1 MISIYS
7 FEQTSEKLGLHEA
20 ELRFLAHHLWEFFS
34 PTPSDVYTR
43 SFSGADIALL
53 ERVVKMQREDNQ
65 DLTSIRQN
73 LRKEASLHNLG
84 GRRNAPVLAFGS
96 GRAGVGTSSIVW
108 NVAAALAERGAR
120 CTVVD
125 GSFGDSGVSVAAR
138 IPDSTEWNLVLE
150 SGIRLIN
157 LAELFALEGEGDDP
171 EEISE
176 EITKELALLDAASD
190 FILIDTGSGG
200 GSDTVL
206 RYATATDETILVT
219 TGDVGV
225 NMDTF
230 SMIRMLR
237 DVDPDLA
244 IGLVVNRAI
253 SLSEAREAFSRI
265 NGAGRKLGLSE
276 VPGLGWVIEDEALRK
291 TMADGQ
297 SVVSGLPNSP
307 SARCLALLA
316 DVLVNRLT
324 PPHRQ
329 RKGGLLEMVNSL
341 AANFRR
347 LNAVRVFSPDHK

>member
-53 ERVVKMQREDNQ
+53 ERVVQMQREDNL
-65 DLTSIRQN
+65 DLTTIRQN
-73 LRKEASLHNLG
+73 LRKEASLFNLG
-84 GRRNAPVLAFGS
+84 GRRNAPLLAFGS

-108 NVAAALAERGAR
+108 NVAAALAQRGAR

-125 GSFGDSGVSVAAR
+125 GSFGDSGVSAAAK
-138 IPDSTEWNLVLE
+138 IPETSQWNIVLE

-157 LAELFALEGEGDDP
+157 LAELLALEGDEPEGL
-171 EEISE
+171 SE
-176 EITKELALLDAASD
+176 ENTKELALLDAASD

-237 DVDPDLA
+237 DLDPDLA
-244 IGLVVNRAI
+244 MGLVVNRVI

-265 NGAGRKLGLSE
+265 NGAGRKLSLAE

-291 TMADGQ
+291 CMADGQ
-297 SVVSGLPNSP
+297 SVVNHLPNSP
-307 SARCLALLA
+307 SARCIALLA
-316 DVLVNRLT
+316 DVLLNRLT

-329 RKGGLLEMVNSL
+329 REGGLLEMVNSL

-347 LNAVRVFSPDHK
+347 LQPVRVFSPDHK

>member
-7 FEQTSEKLGLHEA
+7 FEQTSEKLELHEA

-34 PTPSDVYTR
+34 PTPSDVYNR

-53 ERVVKMQREDNQ
+53 ERVVKMQREENL
-65 DLTSIRQN
+65 DLTTIRQN
-73 LRKEASLHNLG
+73 LRKETSLLNLG
-84 GRRNAPVLAFGS
+84 GRRNAPLLAFGS
-96 GRAGVGTSSIVW
+96 GRGGVGTSTIVW
-108 NVAAALAERGAR
+108 NVAAALADRGAR

-125 GSFGDSGVSVAAR
+125 GSFGDSGVSTAAR
-138 IPDSTEWNLVLE
+138 ISSSTEWNQVLE

-157 LAELFALEGEGDDP
+157 LAELLSHESNTPEG
-171 EEISE
+171 ISE
-176 EITKELALLDAASD
+176 ENAKTLALLDAASD
-190 FILIDTGSGG
+190 FILVDTGSGG

-237 DVDPDLA
+237 DLDPDLA
-244 IGLVVNRAI
+244 IGLVVNRVI
-253 SLSEAREAFSRI
+253 SLSEAREAFARI

-291 TMADGQ
+291 SMADGQ
-297 SVVSGLPNSP
+297 SVFSGLLNSP
-307 SARCLALLA
+307 SARCIALLA

-324 PPHRQ
+324 PPHRH
-329 RKGGLLEMVNSL
+329 REGGLLEMVNSL

-347 LNAVRVFSPDHK
+347 LHPVRVFSPDHK